1 MKKIILIPLMITFAI
16 VLYSCSSDNS
26 SSENYPYK
34 VRMTDDPGPYSE
46 VNVDIR
52 SVQVVGAGGQT
63 VTLNTNAG
71 IYNLLDFTNGADTL
85 IASSTL
91 HDAAVSQIRLI
102 LGSNNTIVLDGV
114 TYPLSTPSAE
124 QSGLK
129 LLVNQTLVADIDNSI
144 LIDFDANSSVVQT
157 GNGTFKLKPVLRT
170 VVAAISGNIEGSI
183 TPAGTLAMVTAVS
196 ATGVMYSS
204 NADILTGGFRITGLP
219 PGSYTLTITPILP
232 LLPVIQTDVV
242 VQAGAS
248 TDVGVVIF

>member
-1 MKKIILIPLMITFAI
+1 MKKLFLIPFMIAFAI
-16 VLYSCSSDNS
+16 SLNSCSSDNS
-26 SSENYPYK
+26 SAGNYPYK

-52 SVQVVGAGGQT
+52 SVQVIGDGGQT

-91 HDAAVSQIRLI
+91 IDSRVNQIRLI
-102 LGSNNTIVLDGV
+102 LGANNTIVLDGV
-114 TYPLSTPSAE
+114 TYPLTTPSAE

-129 LLVNQTLVADIDNSI
+129 LQVNQTLVADIDNSI
-144 LIDFDANSSVVQT
+144 LLDFDANSSIVQT

-170 VVAAISGNIEGSI
+170 VVTAISGNIEGSI

-196 ATGVMYSS
+196 ATNMQYNS
-204 NADILTGGFRITGLP
+204 NVDFNGDFKIIGLP
-219 PGSYTLTITPILP
+219 PGTYTLTITPLFP
-232 LLPVIQTDVV
+232 LLPVVQTDVV

-248 TDVGVVIF
+248 TNIGVVVF

>member
-1 MKKIILIPLMITFAI
+1 MKKLILIPLMIALVTS
-16 VLYSCSSDNS
+16 LNSCSSDNS

-52 SVQVVGAGGQT
+52 SVQVTGAGGQT

-71 IYNLLDFTNGADTL
+71 IYNLLDFANGADTL

-91 HDAAVSQIRLI
+91 HDADVSQIRLI

-129 LLVNQTLVADIDNSI
+129 LQVHQTLMADIDNSI
-144 LIDFDANSSVVQT
+144 LIDFDANRSIVQT

-183 TPAGTLAMVTAVS
+183 TPAGTLAMVSAVS
-196 ATGVMYSS
+196 ATGVVYTS

-219 PGSYTLTITPILP
+219 PGTYTLTITP
-232 LLPVIQTDVV
+232 LLPFLPVVQTDVV

-248 TDVGVVIF
+248 TDIGVVVF